1 MHHKILKINNS
12 LTIINSFHSNKQI
25 LLIIL
30 RVKKKMYYYLF
41 QFDYYSLKKIYL
53 HNNYSD
59 KIKIQPLEQN
69 IELKL
74 FELFKLILLKDFK

>member
-1 MHHKILKINNS
+1 MYHKILKINNS
-12 LTIINSFHSNKQI
+12 IIIINSFHSNKQI

-30 RVKKKMYYYLF
+30 RVKKKIYYYLF

>member
-1 MHHKILKINNS
+1 
-12 LTIINSFHSNKQI
+12 
-25 LLIIL
+25 
-30 RVKKKMYYYLF
+30 MYYYLF

-53 HNNYSD
+53 YNNYSD